1 MEEIIQIVVFVAAMV
16 IAAIVKSSKGKE
28 QPATPSPKD
37 VLEEVFPSTNYMQ
50 TEEESPQAQPVRPIK
65 IKRAP
70 RKATPPIVEPQET
83 PSASPPRPKSSIKL
97 NTRAEARKAFIHS
110 EIFNRKYQ

>member
-1 MEEIIQIVVFVAAMV
+1 MEEIIQIVVFVAAMA

-28 QPATPSPKD
+28 QPATPSPQD
-37 VLEEVFPSTNYMQ
+37 ILEEVFPSTSHMQ
-50 TEEESPQAQPVRPIK
+50 PKEESLQAQPVRPIK
-65 IKRAP
+65 TKRVP
-70 RKATPPIVEPQET
+70 RKANSPIVEPQET
-83 PSASPPRPKSSIKL
+83 PSATLPRPKSSIKL